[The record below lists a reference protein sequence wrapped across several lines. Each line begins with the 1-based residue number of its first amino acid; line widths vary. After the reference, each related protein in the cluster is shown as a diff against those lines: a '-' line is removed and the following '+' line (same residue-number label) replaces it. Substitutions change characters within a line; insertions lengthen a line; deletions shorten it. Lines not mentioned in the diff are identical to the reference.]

1 MLKKHVSAIGN
12 SILSSNLISISV
24 IPDGNLLVP
33 VQKLQRSTRLAPSE
47 KKKKNEKLKEW
58 VHDGKKKTKKGSLG
72 VLTSIHQGLSL
83 IIPCSDLTLG

>member
-24 IPDGNLLVP
+24 IPDGNVLVP

-47 KKKKNEKLKEW
+47 KRKKLFFFN
-58 VHDGKKKTKKGSLG
+58 SA
-72 VLTSIHQGLSL
+72 
-83 IIPCSDLTLG
+83 

>member
-47 KKKKNEKLKEW
+47 KKKKKNEKLKEW
-58 VHDGKKKTKKGSLG
+58 VHDGKKKKPKKVAL
-72 VLTSIHQGLSL
+72 VY
-83 IIPCSDLTLG
+83 

>member
-24 IPDGNLLVP
+24 IPDGNVLVP

-47 KKKKNEKLKEW
+47 KRKKLFFFSIQHDKNC
-58 VHDGKKKTKKGSLG
+58 TYN
-72 VLTSIHQGLSL
+72 
-83 IIPCSDLTLG
+83 

>member
-24 IPDGNLLVP
+24 IPDGNVLVP

-47 KKKKNEKLKEW
+47 KRKKLFFFSIQHDKNY
-58 VHDGKKKTKKGSLG
+58 TYN
-72 VLTSIHQGLSL
+72 
-83 IIPCSDLTLG
+83 

>member
-24 IPDGNLLVP
+24 IPDGNVLVP

-47 KKKKNEKLKEW
+47 KRKK
-58 VHDGKKKTKKGSLG
+58 
-72 VLTSIHQGLSL
+72 L
-83 IIPCSDLTLG
+83 IFFFNSA

>member
-24 IPDGNLLVP
+24 IPDGNVLVP

-47 KKKKNEKLKEW
+47 KRKRLFFFFN
-58 VHDGKKKTKKGSLG
+58 SA
-72 VLTSIHQGLSL
+72 
-83 IIPCSDLTLG
+83 

>member
-24 IPDGNLLVP
+24 IPDGNVLVP

-47 KKKKNEKLKEW
+47 KRKKLIFFSIQHDKNC
-58 VHDGKKKTKKGSLG
+58 TYY
-72 VLTSIHQGLSL
+72 
-83 IIPCSDLTLG
+83 